1 MSRHMIAAEVFQES
15 IDGPAC
21 VYVLHLHE
29 GYFVP
34 YRTADDLIRVRVF
47 TATDTKDCAAPDFYS
62 AYPASAS
69 DHTIESIEEG
79 APSRRSSFVYFISD
93 GEHVKIGLSRQ
104 PRKRLSSLQTG
115 HPKRLNIVGLM
126 PGGAEDEFQLHGR
139 FRDHRVK
146 GEWFRD
152 CSEIRDF
159 IALAANDNS
168 AIARAA

>member
-1 MSRHMIAAEVFQES
+1 MSSHMMAAEKFQES
-15 IDGPAC
+15 IEGPAG
-21 VYVLHLHE
+21 VYMLRE
-29 GYFVP
+29 ADGYFVP

-47 TATDTKDCAAPDFYS
+47 TAAGAKDCAAPEFYS
-62 AYPASAS
+62 AYPASTS
-69 DHTIESIEEG
+69 DHTVQSIEDG

-159 IALAANDNS
+159 IARAANDHS
-168 AIARAA
+168 ALARAA